1 MTVSR
6 EEIEHIAH
14 LASLEV
20 DEDAIAELTQQI
32 GDILQFVSQLDA
44 VDSAPQPAPEDT
56 APPPAP
62 LRGDVVDPIPMSRS
76 PGEMAPEFAD
86 GFYLVPKV
94 AGLGEDE

>member
-6 EEIEHIAH
+6 EDIEHIAH

-20 DEDAIAELTQQI
+20 DEDAVAELTRQI
-32 GDILQFVSQLDA
+32 GDILQYVSQLDA
-44 VDSAPQPAPEDT
+44 VDSAPRPAMEEA
-56 APPPAP
+56 APTRAA
-62 LRGDVVDPIPMSRS
+62 LRGDVVDPIPLTRS